1 MSDQLLSVIT
11 SVEVKHIV
19 AGTEKNWVL
28 AGDNTGMNDLLD
40 HHEAID
46 QETSSPPLVDGKPA
60 VADDELSLASEKRS
74 IGREVHSFIKHI
86 DSLADTLPL
95 AMLAIQG
102 ARGEA
107 VNAIEEF
114 TRDHCEVKDLSEG
127 RFRFAVPIDKWSRFK
142 RLHDRAERPRLA
154 ARLVQRSFVVSLI
167 SQYDAFLGAL
177 IQTLFYLKPEAV
189 NSSGRTVTF
198 AELMAFGSVE
208 AAREYLIE
216 KEIETV
222 LRKSHV
228 GAVRLA

>member
-46 QETSSPPLVDGKPA
+46 QDTSSPPLVDGKPA
-60 VADDELSLASEKRS
+60 VADDELSLASEQRS

-127 RFRFAVPIDKWSRFK
+127 RFRFAVPASIMGSATLGLSR
-142 RLHDRAERPRLA
+142 RT
-154 ARLVQRSFVVSLI
+154 QRR
-167 SQYDAFLGAL
+167 
-177 IQTLFYLKPEAV
+177 
-189 NSSGRTVTF
+189 GR
-198 AELMAFGSVE
+198 
-208 AAREYLIE
+208 
-216 KEIETV
+216 
-222 LRKSHV
+222 
-228 GAVRLA
+228 